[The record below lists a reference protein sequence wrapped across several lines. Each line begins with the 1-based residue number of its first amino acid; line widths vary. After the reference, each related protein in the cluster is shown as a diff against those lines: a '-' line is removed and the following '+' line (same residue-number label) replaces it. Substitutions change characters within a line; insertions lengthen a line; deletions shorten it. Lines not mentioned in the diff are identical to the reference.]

1 MNFYIDFEA
10 TQYDHK
16 IISIGCVNDAGDS
29 FYSLVKPQEKT
40 KVTPFITNLTGIMQ
54 EMVDNAP
61 SAETV
66 FARFK
71 TFIDIYNHGE
81 STFFF
86 VYGNEDQAFLERT
99 AKKVMSKDIRRFM
112 NYLAGSLI
120 DYSKITRD
128 YFQVSQ
134 VGLKRALNYFKEE
147 PIVQKHDALEDA
159 EMLMELYK
167 YIENSELIQL
177 ESCPFEDIKNT
188 TNNSSSE
195 MEGRIK
201 SGDMIF
207 ENLDEAANWVK
218 DNLIGDKV
226 TSANIQNIKK
236 KIKYAINH
244 KKKYFLKKWRLVQE
258 EVND

>member
-40 KVTPFITNLTGIMQ
+40 KVTPFITNLTGITQ

-66 FARFK
+66 FERFK

-99 AKKVMSKDIRRFM
+99 AKKVMNKDIRSFM
-112 NYLAGSLI
+112 NCLAGSLI
-120 DYSKITRD
+120 DYSKITRN

-167 YIENSELIQL
+167 YIENSELMQL
-177 ESCPFEDIKNT
+177 ESCPFEDISNT
-188 TNNSSSE
+188 ANNSSSE
-195 MEGRIK
+195 IEGRIQ

-218 DNLIGDKV
+218 NNLFSDKMANV
-226 TSANIQNIKK
+226 NIQTIKK

-244 KKKYFLKKWRLVQE
+244 KEKYFLRKWELLQE
-258 EVND
+258 EN

>member
-10 TQYDHK
+10 TQFDNK
-16 IISIGCVNDAGDS
+16 ILSVGCINDVGDT

-40 KVTPFITNLTGIMQ
+40 KVTPFITNLTGITQ

-71 TFIDIYNHGE
+71 TFIDIYNNEE

-86 VYGNEDQAFLERT
+86 AYGNKDQAFLERT
-99 AKKVMSKDIRRFM
+99 AKKVMNKDIRSFM
-112 NYLAGSLI
+112 NCLAGSLI
-120 DYSKITRD
+120 DYSKITRN

-167 YIENSELIQL
+167 YIENSELMQL
-177 ESCPFEDIKNT
+177 ENCPFKDISNAAN
-188 TNNSSSE
+188 NNSLE

-201 SGDMIF
+201 SGNMIF

-218 DNLIGDKV
+218 NNLFSDKMANV
-226 TSANIQNIKK
+226 NIQTIKK
-236 KIKYAINH
+236 KIKYAIRH
-244 KKKYFLKKWRLVQE
+244 KKKYFLKKWELLQE
-258 EVND
+258 EN

>member
-16 IISIGCVNDAGDS
+16 IISIGCVNDVGDS

-40 KVTPFITNLTGIMQ
+40 KVTPFITNLTGITQ

-71 TFIDIYNHGE
+71 TFINFYNNGE

-86 VYGNEDQAFLERT
+86 AYGNEDQAFLERT
-99 AKKVMSKDIRRFM
+99 AKKVMNKDIRSFM
-112 NYLAGSLI
+112 NCLAGSLI
-120 DYSKITRD
+120 DYSKITRN

-167 YIENSELIQL
+167 YIENSELMQL
-177 ESCPFEDIKNT
+177 ENCPFEDISNAAN
-188 TNNSSSE
+188 NNSLE

-201 SGDMIF
+201 SGNMIF

-218 DNLIGDKV
+218 NNLFSDKMANV
-226 TSANIQNIKK
+226 NIQTIKK
-236 KIKYAINH
+236 KIKYAIRH
-244 KKKYFLKKWRLVQE
+244 KKKYFLKKWELLQE
-258 EVND
+258 EN

>member
-16 IISIGCVNDAGDS
+16 IISIGCINDVGDS

-40 KVTPFITNLTGIMQ
+40 KVTPFITNLTGITQ

-66 FARFK
+66 FERFK

-99 AKKVMSKDIRRFM
+99 AKKVMSKDIRSFM
-112 NYLAGSLI
+112 NCLAGSLI

-134 VGLKRALNYFKEE
+134 VGLKRALSYFKEE
-147 PIVQKHDALEDA
+147 PIVQKHDAFEDA

-167 YIENSELIQL
+167 YIENSELMQL
-177 ESCPFEDIKNT
+177 ESCPFEDISNT
-188 TNNSSSE
+188 ANNSSSE
-195 MEGRIK
+195 IEGRIQ

-218 DNLIGDKV
+218 NNLFSDKMTNV
-226 TSANIQNIKK
+226 NIQTIKK
-236 KIKYAINH
+236 KIKYAIRH
-244 KKKYFLKKWRLVQE
+244 KKKYFLKKWRLIQE

>member
-16 IISIGCVNDAGDS
+16 IISIGCVNDIGDS

-40 KVTPFITNLTGIMQ
+40 KVTPFITNLTGITQ

-71 TFIDIYNHGE
+71 TFIDIYNNGE

-134 VGLKRALNYFKEE
+134 VGLKKALSYFKEE
-147 PIVQKHDALEDA
+147 PIVQKHDAFEDA

-177 ESCPFEDIKNT
+177 ESCPFEDISKIA
-188 TNNSSSE
+188 NNSSSE
-195 MEGRIK
+195 IEGRIQ

-218 DNLIGDKV
+218 NNLFSDKMANV
-226 TSANIQNIKK
+226 NIQTIKK
-236 KIKYAINH
+236 KIKYAIRH
-244 KKKYFLKKWRLVQE
+244 KKKYFLKKWKLLQE
-258 EVND
+258 EN